1 LEDAVRYIQLNFL
14 LEDDNKFDEIVNDSI
29 KQGLI
34 QSFEFTHELAW
45 NVIKDYSFYQG
56 NPKIRGSRDAV
67 REGFAMGL
75 IAQGEVWME
84 MIKSRNETLYSYEE
98 EIANG
103 ISNKIIFQYSPLFL
117 SFRDKME
124 S

>member
-1 LEDAVRYIQLNFL
+1 MNTNDIRREQRFGNFIKAL
-14 LEDDNKFDEIVNDSI
+14 KIGRCSQIYPIKFLIEDDNKFDEIVNDLI

-84 MIKSRNETLYSYEE
+84 MIKSKNET
-98 EIANG
+98 
-103 ISNKIIFQYSPLFL
+103 
-117 SFRDKME
+117 
-124 S
+124 